1 MKDLKSYLL
10 PLITIV
16 IINQSTRLKEVFVEF
31 AEQSSVGYSKHA
43 NTNVKELGQSDPA
56 KNR

>member
-16 IINQSTRLKEVFVEF
+16 IINQSTRLKEVEF